1 MSSPVNNATLDTLQ
15 ALERAPS
22 VLKVKEVFRR
32 AAENCGF
39 TSFLC
44 SAPPR
49 PEEKSADPILFDAWP
64 REWRQRYGKR
74 RYYLHDPMLAELY
87 RTTEPFTWSAVMAR
101 ATPSAGA
108 RAVMDDAATIGLR
121 EGFVVPIYGIGGQVH
136 AVTMNGSAPQTDK
149 QSLAELHLISIYA
162 YARAKQLKGRPG
174 VPPITLRWK
183 ERQVLQ
189 WAAAGKS
196 DWEIGQILGIS
207 ESAAHKHIENV
218 KRRIGVNT
226 RVQAIIEAIRQGQ
239 IHL

>member
-1 MSSPVNNATLDTLQ
+1 MTTPLNNATLDTLQ

-22 VLKVKEVFRR
+22 ILKVKEVFRR
-32 AAENCGF
+32 AAENHGF

-49 PEEKSADPILFDAWP
+49 PEEDSADPILFDAWP

-74 RYYLHDPMLAELY
+74 RYYLRDPMLAELY
-87 RTTEPFTWSAVMAR
+87 RTTEPFTWSTAMAR
-101 ATPSAGA
+101 STPSVDE
-108 RAVMDDAATIGLR
+108 RAVMNDAAAAGMR

-136 AVTMNGSAPQTDK
+136 AMTMSGSAPQTDK
-149 QSLAELHLISIYA
+149 HSCAELHLVSIYA

-174 VPPITLRWK
+174 GPPIALRRK
-183 ERQVLQ
+183 EQQVLQ
-189 WAAAGKS
+189 WAAAGKT

-218 KRRIGVNT
+218 KRRIGVST